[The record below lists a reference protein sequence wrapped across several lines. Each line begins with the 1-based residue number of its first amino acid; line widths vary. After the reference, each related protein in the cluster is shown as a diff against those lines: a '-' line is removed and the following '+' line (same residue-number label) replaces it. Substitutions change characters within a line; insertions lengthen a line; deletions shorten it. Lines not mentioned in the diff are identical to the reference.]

1 MPERRWLALGSAVTD
16 PFLALRGEPPALQVL
31 KHPLGFVFRV
41 LRGFSTNQGLLLA
54 GAIAYYALLS
64 VVPLLILTVFLLS
77 NLVSQAELLG
87 VLGRYLEWLVPSQS
101 QAVLGDVS
109 RFLQN
114 GIGIG
119 ALLLLTMLFFS
130 SLAFSGLEKAMAII
144 FAHRGRQKKRHF
156 LVSAVLPYCFVFV
169 LGIALLVV
177 TFASA
182 SLQAMEHES
191 IHFLGTD
198 WSLRGVSGLLFYLL
212 GLAME
217 TAVLTSLYL
226 IIPVGRTSLSH
237 ALIGGFFGRP
247 AVGSS
252 APCAGLVP
260 DQLVAGQCRLWLAD
274 HGGGGAVLHGT
285 RRDAATARRPGDRR
299 VRVAGRQRTRLIT
312 WRSARARWAART

>member
-1 MPERRWLALGSAVTD
+1 MID
-16 PFLALRGEPPALQVL
+16 PFIALRGEPPALQVL

-41 LRGFSTNQGLLLA
+41 LRGFSANQGLLLA

-191 IHFLGTD
+191 IHFLGTN

-237 ALIGGFFGRP
+237 ALIGGFSAALLWEALRHVLVWYLTSLSRVSVVYGSLTT
-247 AVGSS
+247 AVVALFCMELAATLLLLGAQVIAEYELLGDS
-252 APCAGLVP
+252 APA
-260 DQLVAGQCRLWLAD
+260 
-274 HGGGGAVLHGT
+274 
-285 RRDAATARRPGDRR
+285 
-299 VRVAGRQRTRLIT
+299 
-312 WRSARARWAART
+312 

>member
-1 MPERRWLALGSAVTD
+1 MTD

-31 KHPLGFVFRV
+31 KHPLAFCLRI
-41 LRGFSTNQGLLLA
+41 LRGFSRNQGLLLA

-64 VVPLLILTVFLLS
+64 VVPLLILTVFALS
-77 NLVSQAELLG
+77 HLVSQGELLD

-101 QAVLGDVS
+101 QAVLADVS
-109 RFLQN
+109 GFLQN

-119 ALLLLTMLFFS
+119 ALLLGTMLFFS

-144 FAHRGRQKKRHF
+144 FVHRRRQKKRHF

-169 LGIALLVV
+169 LGISLLAV

-182 SLQAMEHES
+182 SLQAMAHERLY
-191 IHFLGTD
+191 FLGWE
-198 WSLRGVSGLLFYLL
+198 WSLRGVSGVLFYVL

-237 ALIGGFFGRP
+237 ALIGGFAAALLWEALRHVLIWYLTSLSRVSVVYGSLTT
-247 AVGSS
+247 AV
-252 APCAGLVP
+252 
-260 DQLVAGQCRLWLAD
+260 VALFCMELGATLLLGAQVIAEYELL
-274 HGGGGAVLHGT
+274 GGDT
-285 RRDAATARRPGDRR
+285 AA
-299 VRVAGRQRTRLIT
+299 
-312 WRSARARWAART
+312 

>member
-1 MPERRWLALGSAVTD
+1 MID
-16 PFLALRGEPPALQVL
+16 PFIALRGEPPALQVL

-77 NLVSQAELLG
+77 NLVSQGELLG

-237 ALIGGFFGRP
+237 ALIGGFSAALLWEALRHVLVWYLTSLSRVSVVYGSLTT
-247 AVGSS
+247 AV
-252 APCAGLVP
+252 
-260 DQLVAGQCRLWLAD
+260 VALFCMEL
-274 HGGGGAVLHGT
+274 
-285 RRDAATARRPGDRR
+285 AATLLLLGAQVIAEYELLGDN
-299 VRVAGRQRTRLIT
+299 AP
-312 WRSARARWAART
+312 A

>member
-1 MPERRWLALGSAVTD
+1 MTD

-31 KHPLGFVFRV
+31 KHPLAFVLRI
-41 LRGFSTNQGLLLA
+41 LRGFSRNQGLLLA

-64 VVPLLILTVFLLS
+64 VVPLLILSVFALS
-77 NLVSQAELLG
+77 HLVSQAELLG

-109 RFLQN
+109 GFLQN

-169 LGIALLVV
+169 LCIALLVV

-198 WSLRGVSGLLFYLL
+198 WSLHGVSGLLFYLL

-217 TAVLTSLYL
+217 TAALTSLYL

-237 ALIGGFFGRP
+237 ALIGGLSAALLWEALRHVLVWYLTSLSRVSIVYGSLTT
-247 AVGSS
+247 AVVALFCMELGAMLLLLGAQVIAEYELLGDNAS
-252 APCAGLVP
+252 A
-260 DQLVAGQCRLWLAD
+260 
-274 HGGGGAVLHGT
+274 
-285 RRDAATARRPGDRR
+285 
-299 VRVAGRQRTRLIT
+299 
-312 WRSARARWAART
+312 

>member
-1 MPERRWLALGSAVTD
+1 MID
-16 PFLALRGEPPALQVL
+16 PFIALRGEPPALQVL

-191 IHFLGTD
+191 VHFLGTD

-237 ALIGGFFGRP
+237 ALIGGFSAALLWEALRHVLVWYLTSLSRVSVVYGSLTT
-247 AVGSS
+247 AV
-252 APCAGLVP
+252 
-260 DQLVAGQCRLWLAD
+260 VALFCMEL
-274 HGGGGAVLHGT
+274 
-285 RRDAATARRPGDRR
+285 AATLLLLGAQVIAEYELLGDN
-299 VRVAGRQRTRLIT
+299 AP
-312 WRSARARWAART
+312 A

>member
-1 MPERRWLALGSAVTD
+1 MID
-16 PFLALRGEPPALQVL
+16 PFIALRGEPPALQVL

-41 LRGFSTNQGLLLA
+41 LRGFSANQGLLLA

-77 NLVSQAELLG
+77 NLVSQAELLD

-237 ALIGGFFGRP
+237 ALIGGFSAALLWEALRHVLVWYLTSLSRVSVVYGSLTT
-247 AVGSS
+247 AV
-252 APCAGLVP
+252 
-260 DQLVAGQCRLWLAD
+260 VALFCMEL
-274 HGGGGAVLHGT
+274 
-285 RRDAATARRPGDRR
+285 AATLLLLGAQVIAEYELLGDN
-299 VRVAGRQRTRLIT
+299 AP
-312 WRSARARWAART
+312 A